1 MRLGYF
7 IFITAALITMTSCM
21 KKSKIRSIQNQS
33 NISDPST
40 PTAECPNGVV
50 LSAEPLSVTGGV
62 PVFYTYSPVTFKIV
76 ATGCKYGYQLNGT
89 TSRNFSRT
97 IYTNK
102 QYTTAQTENVET
114 FSVSIRDAAGNAVRE
129 FEVESD
135 PFRIDT
141 MVQPQCELEPAQAFV
156 DGSGTVRVKFTP
168 SESGKL
174 LTIAPQANQAVTIS
188 QISPGAPP
196 TAGRDVVANRS
207 YDYILTTSGGSGVID
222 FKYRK
227 NLAAGVTPPSNLDQ
241 ITGTCSVEV
250 IPSLCN
256 AGVQADFL
264 GNGGSQDLRIVCD
277 TRTIQVTPVSGGA
290 VNVFATLANISNI
303 RQLIPGNINGD
314 SKADLLIFKKNA
326 ANDEATFQLGITQAN
341 NTFNSK
347 INEACA
353 TKWKIDG
360 KSLPEQFHF
369 EPKGTGPAKI
379 WALIGADQAS
389 AVRYQATIQAN
400 SDGSCNLSQPAVAG
414 ASISISAD
422 KSTISHGESVVITW
436 GAVNVAGSTC
446 SLKKKLSSE
455 PDANYQVVAGEEN
468 KNAGGA
474 QVVSHPVASGAI
486 TASTDFQASCFV
498 AGGIDLKE
506 KVTIQ
511 VDDASFPLKVFE
523 STLSG
528 SPSISFFHPEIP
540 EGKNIGDFTGKDL
553 YLTWN
558 RPAGASSCQLVR
570 TPVVGN
576 EVVESI
582 ARESN
587 GPRTIKT
594 DRTTTF
600 KIRCNG
606 VDDISKL
613 VVMGGAPQLKTGTA
627 TSASWANV
635 EPNAAQ
641 TAKPLILT
649 ANGQGAKIKL
659 ISVAIGNQTGS
670 AGSFSV
676 NEACNNVDLNPVAS
690 SECAVNITYNSGGR
704 GTSRGGKLEVS
715 YKRYNDRGELLPE
728 VYKNVMGSVSGSV
741 KAGGGGGGG
750 RPGK

>member
-1 MRLGYF
+1 MRLGKF
-7 IFITAALITMTSCM
+7 IFIITALTTMTSCM
-21 KKSKIRSIQNQS
+21 KKSRIGSRDTQS
-33 NISDPST
+33 TITDPST

-50 LSAEPLSVTGGV
+50 LTAEPLSVTGGV

-76 ATGCKYGYQLNGT
+76 ASGCKYGYVLNGT

-102 QYTTAQTENVET
+102 TYTTAQTEDIET

-135 PFRIDT
+135 PFRIET
-141 MVQPQCELEPAQAFV
+141 MVQPQCDLEPAQAFV
-156 DGSGTVRVKFTP
+156 DGSGIVRVKFTP

-174 LTIAPQANQAVTIS
+174 LSIAPQANQTVAIS
-188 QISPGAPP
+188 STSPGPLP
-196 TAGRDVVANRS
+196 SAGRDVVANRS
-207 YDYILTTSGGSGVID
+207 YDYILTTNGGSGLID

-227 NLAAGVTPPSNLDQ
+227 NLAAGVTAPSNLDQ

-290 VNVFATLANISNI
+290 VNVFATLSNISNI

-314 SKADLLIFKKNA
+314 SKADLLIFKKNV
-326 ANDEATFQLGITQAN
+326 ANDEATFHLGITQSS

-347 INEACA
+347 INDACA

-389 AVRYQATIQAN
+389 LVRYEATIQAN
-400 SDGSCNLSQPAVAG
+400 SDGSCNLSSPT
-414 ASISISAD
+414 ASSASVSISAS

-436 GAVNVAGSTC
+436 GAVNVAGATC

-455 PDANYQVVAGEEN
+455 LDASYQSVSGEEN

-474 QVVSHPVASGAI
+474 QVVSHPVDSGAI
-486 TASTDFQASCFV
+486 TASTDYQASCEG
-498 AGGIDLKE
+498 GGISKKE

-511 VDDASFPLKVFE
+511 VDDASFPLQVRE
-523 STLSG
+523 STLNG
-528 SPSISFFHPEIP
+528 SPSISFFNPEIAAD
-540 EGKNIGDFTGKDL
+540 KNIGHFSGKNL
-553 YLTWN
+553 FLTWN
-558 RPAGASSCQLVR
+558 RPAGASSCRLHR
-570 TPVVGN
+570 LPVGGT
-576 EVVESI
+576 ETSETIS
-582 ARESN
+582 RESN
-587 GPRTIKT
+587 GPRTVKV

-600 KIRCNG
+600 SVRCSG
-606 VDDISKL
+606 VDDVSKMI
-613 VVMGGAPQLKTGTA
+613 VMGGAPDIKPGTA
-627 TSASWANV
+627 VQASWANV
-635 EPNAAQ
+635 APNAAQ
-641 TAKPLILT
+641 AAKPLIMS
-649 ANGQGAKIKL
+649 ASGRGAKIKV
-659 ISVAIGNQTGS
+659 ISVSIGNPAGS
-670 AGSFSV
+670 GSFSV
-676 NEACNNVDLNPVAS
+676 NDGCNNQDLNPVGS
-690 SECAVNITYNSGGR
+690 SECTVSVTYTSGAQ
-704 GTSRGGKLEVS
+704 GTSAYGWLKVK

-728 VYKNVMGSVSGSV
+728 EYENLLHYVSGTV
-741 KAGGGGGGG
+741 QRPAGGGGRGG
-750 RPGK
+750 K